1 MRFAFS
7 AAAISFSCAASA
19 SAEVVYALFD
29 QPDGGVTVGTYSGI
43 VSVTVSGVGQSLADL
58 YNDAFYLLPAGSL
71 PAFSGASY
79 YELSFG
85 VSALVPNTPSQ
96 AIENYIVGGV
106 PAYSATHIYS
116 FNLDTGSA
124 IPTLLHFGVN
134 DAIFSDTTGAFT
146 IVVTQLAAA
155 VPEPSTWAMKILGFA
170 GVGFMAY
177 RRRNRQCGASRG
189 LILSPY
195 QICRQTAFGRS
206 FCFGRLANFSIR
218 PI

>member
-1 MRFAFS
+1 MTPLISLARSARRLRIALASS
-7 AAAISFSCAASA
+7 AAAISFSCAAPA

-134 DAIFSDTTGAFT
+134 DAIFSDNTGAFT
-146 IVVTQLAAA
+146 IVVTKLAAA
-155 VPEPSTWAMKILGFA
+155 VPEPSTWAMMILGFA

-177 RRRNRQCGASRG
+177 RRRNVSAVLRVA
-189 LILSPY
+189 
-195 QICRQTAFGRS
+195 
-206 FCFGRLANFSIR
+206 
-218 PI
+218 